1 MEMVPHWVFF
11 GVDLFVLSTS
21 SYPTDTSVTS
31 QASNGL
37 KSLLEEP
44 ADDND
49 GAVSSAPPAKATP
62 PYHHHHKRGSPYR
75 MSSVIKL
82 EYDLSNPIYTKVRN
96 LVLVYVLRWFLP
108 DGKELLRD
116 VAVGV
121 ASLSPPLC
129 PPPSLGVPSGAE
141 LMRQMWFTSRDNVSL
156 LMEICR
162 QGFTTLTDPN
172 HQRLLV
178 DLYWHWNQASLS
190 ED

>member
-1 MEMVPHWVFF
+1 MA
-11 GVDLFVLSTS
+11 
-21 SYPTDTSVTS
+21 S

-44 ADDND
+44 ADDD
-49 GAVSSAPPAKATP
+49 ADVSSMASALPAKSAP
-62 PYHHHHKRGSPYR
+62 SHHHHHKRGNPYR

-82 EYDLSNPIYTKVRN
+82 EYDLSNPVYTKVKN

-108 DGKELLRD
+108 DGKEQLRD

-121 ASLSPPLC
+121 ASLPPPLL
-129 PPPSLGVPSGAE
+129 PPRSTRVPSGAE
-141 LMRQMWFTSRDNVSL
+141 LMRQMWFASRDNVSL

-162 QGFTTLTDPN
+162 QGFTTLTDPS

-178 DLYWHWNQASLS
+178 DLYWHWNQVSRILTRIPTRILTSDCLVAVALILITCIN
-190 ED
+190 